1 MNGAKQLSFI
11 TLCSDIMDHD
21 AELLLDN
28 IREDSQASQND
39 EDYEYLTFQI
49 CEGEVMDNE
58 MVNFIE
64 IHMLNDGYLDGEE
77 GSNKNDQDGG
87 LNYQCAVT
95 GAHFEFNDLFGRVGT
110 LQQKRKVIDEAIRQ
124 EDERQK
130 LVRNQQIMNEVNR

>member
-1 MNGAKQLSFI
+1 MAHTTNNNDRRIEANLNMVPDVEKGNSRNIMNGAKQLSFI

-21 AELLLDN
+21 AELMLDN

-64 IHMLNDGYLDGEE
+64 IHMLNDGYLDGDE
-77 GSNKNDQDGG
+77 GSKKDDQDGG
-87 LNYQCAVT
+87 LNY
-95 GAHFEFNDLFGRVGT
+95 
-110 LQQKRKVIDEAIRQ
+110 
-124 EDERQK
+124 
-130 LVRNQQIMNEVNR
+130 

>member
-1 MNGAKQLSFI
+1 MEIDFYNKLQVHKSDSQADESQSPLTMAHTTNNNERRIEANLNVVPDVEKGNSRNIMNGAKQLSFI

-21 AELLLDN
+21 AELMLDN

-64 IHMLNDGYLDGEE
+64 IHMLNDGYLDGDE
-77 GSNKNDQDGG
+77 GSKKDD
-87 LNYQCAVT
+87 
-95 GAHFEFNDLFGRVGT
+95 
-110 LQQKRKVIDEAIRQ
+110 
-124 EDERQK
+124 
-130 LVRNQQIMNEVNR
+130 